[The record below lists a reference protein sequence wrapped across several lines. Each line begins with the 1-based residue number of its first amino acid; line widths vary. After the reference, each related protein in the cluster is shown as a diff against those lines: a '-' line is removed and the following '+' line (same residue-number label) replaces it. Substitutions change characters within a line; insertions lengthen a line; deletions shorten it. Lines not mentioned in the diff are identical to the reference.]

1 MTTPSRRSN
10 PGFQCLPVVYTPWPP
25 ERRRVRL
32 VCLHP
37 AVQPVQAPSRDDREA
52 QEQHTGEER
61 LVRQPPEQAIE
72 QVQASKRDE
81 SQAQFWQ
88 EQTWQQMQEGDQQQ
102 QPREVRDH
110 FRSVLI
116 ESCPKEDGQEQGGRE
131 RLPHQQADCLYGR
144 VLIVSP
150 AFPLASQPPQYGP
163 QQA

>member
-1 MTTPSRRSN
+1 MHQPQRR
-10 PGFQCLPVVYTPWPP
+10 GT
-25 ERRRVRL
+25 RL

-37 AVQPVQAPSRDDREA
+37 AVQPVQAPSSDDREA

-88 EQTWQQMQEGDQQQ
+88 EQTWQQTQEGEQQ
-102 QPREVRDH
+102 QPCEVRDH

-116 ESCPKEDGQEQGGRE
+116 ERCPEEDGQEQGGRE
-131 RLPHQQADCLYGR
+131 WVPHQQADGLDR
-144 VLIVSP
+144 WVLIASP
-150 AFPLASQPPQYGP
+150 AFTLASQPPQLVSSGYTPSPIGI
-163 QQA
+163 